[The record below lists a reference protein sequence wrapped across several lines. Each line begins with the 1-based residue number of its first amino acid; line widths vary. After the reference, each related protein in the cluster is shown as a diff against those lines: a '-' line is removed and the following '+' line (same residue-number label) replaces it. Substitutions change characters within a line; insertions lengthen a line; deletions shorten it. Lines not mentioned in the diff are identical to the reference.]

1 MVRKYFIIVI
11 LMSIAFTYEV
21 GETISLM
28 HQNKELD
35 ICYASELDPNN
46 DGIFSLAEYN
56 GDLNG
61 GQYFVTLID
70 MSATWCGPCLS
81 LIPYLVTIF
90 FAIFVTM
97 SMSEEAPDAYKDV
110 DEVIRLTTKAGLAK
124 PIARMK
130 PLLVIKG

>member
-1 MVRKYFIIVI
+1 MFKIELEGGEMVKKYIIMII
-11 LMSIAFTYEV
+11 LMSFSFAYEV
-21 GETISLM
+21 GETISTV

-70 MSATWCGPCLS
+70 MSATWCGP
-81 LIPYLVTIF
+81 
-90 FAIFVTM
+90 
-97 SMSEEAPDAYKDV
+97 
-110 DEVIRLTTKAGLAK
+110 
-124 PIARMK
+124 
-130 PLLVIKG
+130 